1 MRVSTAGIHQ
11 SALAGIMERNA
22 ELVKL
27 QNQIAT
33 GKRIRTPADDPT
45 GAVRATELDRL
56 LSESS
61 QYARNSDVATN
72 RLSLEEQTL
81 GDVTSLLQRVRD
93 LTVQA
98 NNATVDATGRQ
109 SIATE
114 IKARLDELMSLANH
128 KDANGEYLFAG
139 FKTLTQPFG
148 NAGPSVQ
155 YFGDQGTRSVQVGPS
170 QTVVD
175 GHSGFEVFMD
185 VPQGNGTFYTRAGA
199 PNTGTGIIDT
209 GSVTNP
215 TAWVSDTYTITF
227 TSATTYEV
235 RNAANTLVSSGAY
248 TSGGSI
254 TFNGAQVTITG
265 APAANDTF
273 QVGPSGSEDMFTT
286 LNKLVAT
293 LNRPGVPASDSA
305 QFSTE
310 MGATLT
316 QLDSA
321 LDHVSSVRSSVG
333 ARLSV
338 LQSTADGRADN
349 DLELKQSLS
358 QLRDL
363 DYADAVTKLNVQLVG
378 LQAAQS
384 SYAQL
389 SQLSLFNFL

>member
-1 MRVSTAGIHQ
+1 MRVSTAGIHA
-11 SALAGIMERNA
+11 SALAGIIERNA
-22 ELVKL
+22 EMVKL

-45 GAVRATELDRL
+45 GAVRAAELDRL

-61 QYARNSDVATN
+61 QHARNSDVATN

-93 LTVQA
+93 LTVQG
-98 NNATVDATGRQ
+98 NNATVDAAGRQ
-109 SIATE
+109 TIATE
-114 IKARLDELMSLANH
+114 IKARLDELLSLANH

-148 NAGPSVQ
+148 NVGTSVQ
-155 YFGDQGTRSVQVGPS
+155 YFGDQGTRALQVGPS

-175 GHSGFEVFMD
+175 GHSGYEVFMD
-185 VPQGNGTFYTRAGA
+185 VPQGNGTFYTRATA
-199 PNTGTGIIDT
+199 TNTGTGIIDT

-215 TAWVSDTYTITF
+215 TAWVSSTYTITF
-227 TSATTYEV
+227 TSPTTYEV
-235 RNAANTLVSSGAY
+235 RNATSALVSSGTY
-248 TSGGSI
+248 TSSGAI
-254 TFNGAQVTITG
+254 TFNGAQVTVTG
-265 APAANDTF
+265 APATNDTF
-273 QVGPSGSEDMFTT
+273 TVGPSASEDMFTT

-293 LNRPGVPASDSA
+293 LNRPGVPTSDSA

-310 MGATLT
+310 MGAALT

-321 LDHVSSVRSSVG
+321 LDHVSSVRSAVG

-338 LQSTADGRADN
+338 LQSTADGRADT

-384 SYAQL
+384 SYAKL